1 MYSIFLYNN
10 SCLFESKTSTFWYK
24 YICLVVAEAA
34 GWRSVEMTWFPVSVK
49 TWTGKLELL
58 SASPKRDQQLATWS
72 TTQQIKKTTL
82 HALEMH
88 YLASKIPQQHN
99 QTTAQDWQKTLSRVV
114 KKPFSI
120 KLKKKL
126 FYNKCGCEINC
137 TFPRLKHIWCLR
149 DLMERE
155 ICKDHRIFLTLLTD
169 IVIELTVLN
178 VMFFLCPLLSLVVFV
193 LQLFLHEAEIA
204 LPPPF
209 GRLTVFLQPT
219 PRDSILNQCIEF
231 LQWHTLLPWSKM

>member
-1 MYSIFLYNN
+1 
-10 SCLFESKTSTFWYK
+10 
-24 YICLVVAEAA
+24 
-34 GWRSVEMTWFPVSVK
+34 
-49 TWTGKLELL
+49 
-58 SASPKRDQQLATWS
+58 
-72 TTQQIKKTTL
+72 
-82 HALEMH
+82 
-88 YLASKIPQQHN
+88 
-99 QTTAQDWQKTLSRVV
+99 
-114 KKPFSI
+114 
-120 KLKKKL
+120 
-126 FYNKCGCEINC
+126 
-137 TFPRLKHIWCLR
+137 
-149 DLMERE
+149 MERE